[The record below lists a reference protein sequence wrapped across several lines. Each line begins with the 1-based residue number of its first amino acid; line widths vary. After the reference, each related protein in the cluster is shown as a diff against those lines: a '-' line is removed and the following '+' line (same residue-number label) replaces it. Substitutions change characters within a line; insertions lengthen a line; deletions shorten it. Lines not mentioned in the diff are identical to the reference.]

1 MSTDQKGILLII
13 LGMMLFGVHD
23 LTIKS
28 MVNTGSLLQI
38 ITLRGLI
45 GSVILAVFL
54 KSTGRSFSIRSHY
67 PLLAITRGILF
78 PVGFLCFYLAL
89 AKMPIAEASALF
101 FVSPIFM
108 TILSRIIL
116 KNKIGIYR
124 ISAIIFGFIGVLLI
138 IKPQFENFDLVMLLP
153 LLCAFTYSVSM
164 IITKVTKDKDTTFQQ
179 TTHVYLG
186 SIILG
191 ILIYTIFGDY
201 YDNIEGS
208 PSLSYLLRP
217 WIFIEF
223 NIFYK
228 LIIISVF
235 GTSGILCLIQAY
247 RIGLPSVISPFEYT
261 LLINSVAI
269 GYFIFNETPDF
280 YSMLGI
286 ALIIASGIFIFI
298 REKGNKNQI
307 VTETSL
313 RT

>member
-54 KSTGRSFSIRSHY
+54 KSTGRSFSVRSHY

-78 PVGFLCFYLAL
+78 PFGFLCFYLAL

-124 ISAIIFGFIGVLLI
+124 ISAIIFGFVGVLLI

-191 ILIYTIFGDY
+191 ILIAVL
-201 YDNIEGS
+201 
-208 PSLSYLLRP
+208 LS
-217 WIFIEF
+217 
-223 NIFYK
+223 
-228 LIIISVF
+228 
-235 GTSGILCLIQAY
+235 
-247 RIGLPSVISPFEYT
+247 GLVGAAF
-261 LLINSVAI
+261 LV
-269 GYFIFNETPDF
+269 
-280 YSMLGI
+280 MQK
-286 ALIIASGIFIFI
+286 
-298 REKGNKNQI
+298 KGMI
-307 VTETSL
+307 
-313 RT
+313 

>member
-179 TTHVYLG
+179 TGHIYLG
-186 SIILG
+186 SIIIG

-261 LLINSVAI
+261 LLINSLVI
-269 GYFIFNETPDF
+269 GYFVFNETPDF

>member
-13 LGMMLFGVHD
+13 LGMMLFGVQD

-45 GSVILAVFL
+45 GSIILAVFL
-54 KSTGRSFSIRSHY
+54 KSTGRSFSVRSHY

-78 PVGFLCFYLAL
+78 PFGFLCFYLAL

-108 TILSRIIL
+108 TILSRIIF

-124 ISAIIFGFIGVLLI
+124 ISAIIFGFVGVLLI

-179 TTHVYLG
+179 TGHIYLG
-186 SIILG
+186 SIIIG

-261 LLINSVAI
+261 LLINSLVI
-269 GYFIFNETPDF
+269 GYFVFNETPDF

-286 ALIIASGIFIFI
+286 ALIIASGIYIFI
-298 REKGNKNQI
+298 RERSHKNKI

-313 RT
+313 RA